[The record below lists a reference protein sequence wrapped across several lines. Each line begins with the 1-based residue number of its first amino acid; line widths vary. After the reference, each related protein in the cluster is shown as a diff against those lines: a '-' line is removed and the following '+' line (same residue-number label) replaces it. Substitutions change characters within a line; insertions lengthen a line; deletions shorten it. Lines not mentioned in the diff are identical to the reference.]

1 MLYLGATPF
10 NFTSYAEL
18 PSALPS
24 ESSQLWQTLLS
35 SRLLLTLLHK
45 HGFLM
50 LIGISLKPQPS
61 LWQTRYG

>member
-10 NFTSYAEL
+10 DFTSYAEL
-18 PSALPS
+18 PSAVPS
-24 ESSQLWQTLLS
+24 KTSQQWQTLLS

-45 HGFLM
+45 HDFLM
-50 LIGISLKPQPS
+50 LIGISLKPQPR